1 MPAIFLSPGKVFVGG
16 GASYLIFDDLSVYG
30 SPASRYAS
38 PAQHFG
44 SGNSKPDFD
53 IRVYRVNDENKRFAY
68 IKRDQNDSIVI
79 DAITNR
85 VQVQLYSEYDTVN
98 GNVSGNVITDIGA
111 TLGWDNGTFAFEI
124 KNPQYNAQFSGDAD
138 FLKEKFVK
146 FSYRF
151 KYDDDEYSLLAP
163 FSQHAFVPKQYGYFI
178 SGDNEKTRESS
189 IVDFMENQITTAG
202 LVVDLPYSANT
213 IEDTLKVKEIQL
225 IYKASDEKGLKV
237 IADIPSEDINGLPSG
252 FEVLVS
258 GGGYSQGAVVTT
270 TGGSGSGLKL
280 NVASVN
286 NGIITSVTLNN
297 PGTGY
302 KVNDLSLIHI

>member
-1 MPAIFLSPGKVFVGG
+1 
-16 GASYLIFDDLSVYG
+16 
-30 SPASRYAS
+30 
-38 PAQHFG
+38 
-44 SGNSKPDFD
+44 
-53 IRVYRVNDENKRFAY
+53 ENKRFAY

-79 DAITNR
+79 DTNNNR

-178 SGDNEKTRESS
+178 GDDDNKTKESS
-189 IVDFMENQITTAG
+189 VVDFMENQITTAG
-202 LVVDLPYSANT
+202 LVVDLPYTVNT

-237 IADIPSEDINGLPSG
+237 VADMKIDDIPAIPTAFNIISSE
-252 FEVLVS
+252 
-258 GGGYSQGAVVTT
+258 GGYTAGTVKTT
-270 TGGSGSGLKL
+270 SGGSGTGLKL
-280 NVASVN
+280 NIATVN
-286 NGIITSVTLNN
+286 NGIITSVTLNDA
-297 PGTGY
+297 GTGY
-302 KVNDLSLIHI
+302 RVGDIVTIAPTPSGTRPARIEITQLSNKFVYNYTSQKPIKVLDEQEIIRVNDIVPMRAKTQEIVGN